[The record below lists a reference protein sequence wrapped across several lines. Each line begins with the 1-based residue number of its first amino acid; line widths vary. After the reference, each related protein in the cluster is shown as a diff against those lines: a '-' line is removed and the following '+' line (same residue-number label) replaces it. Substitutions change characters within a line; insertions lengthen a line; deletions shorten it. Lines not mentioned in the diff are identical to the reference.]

1 MPEEKK
7 TETTQG
13 QIHQND
19 FGTIRVDDGVAA
31 SVAAIA
37 LNTIEGISHTI
48 GVAGDGF
55 IGNVTDSFTGMLGKK
70 PGARGVRV
78 DYKNDGFYII
88 INVKVLYGYCIP
100 DLAHEIQRK
109 VKQDIEQM
117 IGMKVRSVDVF
128 IQGLD
133 FNNSNDTVT
142 GDQHA

>member
-1 MPEEKK
+1 
-7 TETTQG
+7 
-13 QIHQND
+13 
-19 FGTIRVDDGVAA
+19 
-31 SVAAIA
+31 
-37 LNTIEGISHTI
+37 
-48 GVAGDGF
+48 
-55 IGNVTDSFTGMLGKK
+55 MLGKK

-117 IGMKVRSVDVF
+117 TGMKVRSVDVF

>member
-19 FGTIRVDDGVAA
+19 FGTIRVDDEVAA

-55 IGNVTDSFTGMLGKK
+55 IGNVTDSFTE
-70 PGARGVRV
+70 
-78 DYKNDGFYII
+78 
-88 INVKVLYGYCIP
+88 C
-100 DLAHEIQRK
+100 
-109 VKQDIEQM
+109 
-117 IGMKVRSVDVF
+117 
-128 IQGLD
+128 
-133 FNNSNDTVT
+133 
-142 GDQHA
+142 

>member
-7 TETTQG
+7 TEATQG

-19 FGTIRVDDGVAA
+19 FGTIRVDDDVAA

-37 LNTIEGISHTI
+37 LNTIE
-48 GVAGDGF
+48 VAGDGF
-55 IGNVTDSFTGMLGKK
+55 IGNVTDSFSGMLGKK

-117 IGMKVRSVDVF
+117 TGMKVRSVDVF

-133 FNNSNDTVT
+133 FNNSNDIAT
-142 GDQHA
+142 GE